1 MGRTVIS
8 MALAGAL
15 ALAAGAA
22 RAETCE
28 GLKQLPRAGVTV
40 LDAMAFPEGT
50 YDQAGAASAT
60 AGGVLP
66 AHCRVRGVI
75 RPTPDSEI
83 AFEVWLPR
91 EDRWN
96 GRFQGFGNGG
106 YAGSIRYVGGMV
118 EAVRR
123 GYATASTDTGHRG
136 GAGDADW
143 ARGRPEKIVDF
154 GHRAIHLMTLEAK
167 AFAAAYY
174 GRGPDRAYFAA
185 CSNGGRQ
192 ALMEAQRYPEDYD
205 GIIAGAPAADW
216 TGLMTGFAWNARALG
231 FDPASL
237 IPPAKTPAIAA
248 AVLRAC
254 DGLDGVADG
263 VVGDP
268 RRCQFDPAVLGC
280 RDAET
285 DACLTGPQVVALRAV
300 HAGARDSRG
309 RRLYPGWSP
318 GGEAGFTP
326 GAGWEGWVFAARQTG
341 DSQVSL
347 LTSFMRNMA
356 TADPAWSHAAFDFD
370 RDPQAM
376 AAGIGRVVNAV
387 DPDLGRFAAR
397 GGKLIVFH
405 GWSDPAIAPQAS
417 IDYYQQVRARMGARR
432 TAGFMRLFMVPGLQH
447 CMGGTG
453 PNSLGGLTAAHLPA
467 DPGADL
473 SAALEQWV
481 ERGVAPEEVQAAD
494 YENLFEGLFDPAKG
508 RVRRTG
514 KVCAYPKVAVW
525 SGRGATDQAAN
536 YRCVAP
542 RA

>member
-1 MGRTVIS
+1 MFKLGIL
-8 MALAGAL
+8 MALIF
-15 ALAAGAA
+15 AAGGA

-28 GLKQLPRAGVTV
+28 GLKAVARPDVTV
-40 LDAMAFPEGT
+40 LEAVTVPEGS
-50 YDQAGAASAT
+50 YDQAGRPAPPPA
-60 AGGVLP
+60 GVLP

-75 RPTPDSEI
+75 RPTADSEI
-83 AFEVWLPR
+83 GFEVWLPR

-106 YAGSIRYVGGMV
+106 FAGSIRYVGGMV

-123 GYATASTDTGHRG
+123 GYATASTDTGHSG

-143 ARGRPEKIVDF
+143 ARGHPEKIVDF
-154 GHRAIHLMTLEAK
+154 GHRAIHLMTVEAK
-167 AFAAAYY
+167 ALARDYY
-174 GRGPDRAYFAA
+174 GRAPHRAYFAA

-216 TGLMTGFAWNARALG
+216 TGLMSAFAWNARALG
-231 FDPASL
+231 FNPASL

-248 AVLRAC
+248 AVLKSC
-254 DGLDGVADG
+254 DALDGVTDG

-268 RRCQFDPAVLGC
+268 RRCRFDPVVLQCAGEE
-280 RDAET
+280 A
-285 DACLTGPQVVALRAV
+285 DACLTTAQVAALRAIY
-300 HAGARDSRG
+300 AGAQDGRG
-309 RRLYPGWSP
+309 RRIYPGWSP

-326 GAGWEGWVFAARQTG
+326 GMGWEGWMFSARKTG

-356 TADPAWSHAAFDFD
+356 SADPAWSPAAFDFD
-370 RDPQAM
+370 RDPAAM
-376 AAGIGRVVNAV
+376 AAGVGEVVNAV

-397 GGKLIVFH
+397 GGRLIIFH

-417 IDYYQQVRARMGARR
+417 IDYYEKVQARMGREP
-432 TAGFMRLFMVPGLQH
+432 TAEFMRLFMVPGLQH

-453 PNSLGGLTAAHLPA
+453 PNSVGGLTAAHLPA

-473 SAALEQWV
+473 SAALEGWV
-481 ERGVAPEEVQAAD
+481 EHGVAPDEVRAAD
-494 YENLFEGLFDPAKG
+494 YENLFEGLFDPSKG
-508 RVRRTG
+508 KVRRTG
-514 KVCAYPKVAVW
+514 KVCAYPKVAAW
-525 SGRGATDQAAN
+525 TGRGATDSAAS
-536 YRCVAP
+536 YRCVAK
-542 RA
+542 ASGA